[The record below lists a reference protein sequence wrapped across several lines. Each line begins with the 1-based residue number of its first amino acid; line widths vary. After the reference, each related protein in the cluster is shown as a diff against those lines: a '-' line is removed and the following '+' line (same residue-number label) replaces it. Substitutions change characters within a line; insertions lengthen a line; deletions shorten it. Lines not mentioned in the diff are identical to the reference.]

1 MRQADKALSA
11 SRAELRVTMPS
22 DAPVL
27 FQGPIYN
34 QTMGQGGHVALVI
47 RKQAPGSAIT
57 ARFDASQGLLGS
69 GVLAGS
75 MSETGRVTA
84 SGQLMVGKNPFNCD
98 LSGTIVGDKLTG
110 SASFVR
116 SGGSGWAAR
125 SVFTL
130 TRA

>member
-1 MRQADKALSA
+1 MIRRQL
-11 SRAELRVTMPS
+11 
-22 DAPVL
+22 
-27 FQGPIYN
+27 
-34 QTMGQGGHVALVI
+34 QGG
-47 RKQAPGSAIT
+47 AIT

-75 MSETGRVTA
+75 MSGTGRITA

-116 SGGSGWAAR
+116 SGNTGWAAR

>member
-1 MRQADKALSA
+1 MAPD
-11 SRAELRVTMPS
+11 T
-22 DAPVL
+22 PVL

-34 QTMGQGGHVALVI
+34 ETMGQSGHVALVI
-47 RKQAPGSAIT
+47 RKQASSGAIT

-75 MSETGRVTA
+75 MSGTGRIAA

-98 LSGTIVGDKLTG
+98 LNGTIVGDKLTG

-116 SGGSGWAAR
+116 NGGSGSTAR